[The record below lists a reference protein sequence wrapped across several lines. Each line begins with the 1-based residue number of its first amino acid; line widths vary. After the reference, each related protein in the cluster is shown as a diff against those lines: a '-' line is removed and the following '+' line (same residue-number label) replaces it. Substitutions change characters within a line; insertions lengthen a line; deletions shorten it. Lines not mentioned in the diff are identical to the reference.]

1 MEVYGD
7 VNYAPQQQVPYGSQ
21 ELMQTLPLAPTSPA
35 GQLAGNVG
43 SFVPMTPAEALQAA
57 RVARQAALAGGK
69 VAKKGA
75 RLVGEEFNATMLG
88 ERPNTLLGA
97 VTPQPR
103 FIVPPNVARQID
115 MPVNLPTSKEFLKAV
130 ENEPSAQITSEGL
143 LINLKRSQNP
153 QQSGL
158 ESVRTGVFYLPENQA
173 SNLKHY
179 RGKTNYGGSEPIE
192 GQTLYKNPLFVKG
205 ATGGKA
211 PEMAY
216 AQLTDKAQL
225 KELQDDVFK
234 AIHGPRDIKV
244 DLVQQFLDKHAPD
257 LKDYAHYIIDNSKQG
272 NQLKYALQEAAV
284 AHKVREA
291 GHDAVLG
298 YGKGR
303 GDKGEFLSEVFD
315 VRESHY
321 PTPQGDFELMP
332 QIQNQLR
339 EATLKSD
346 LSNIKDKFKDVDL
359 DVYENKGIINL
370 SKIVIPKDMRS
381 SGIGTSVMNE
391 LIKYADETGQKMVLT
406 PSGDFGGNTARLKDF
421 YKNFGFVENKG
432 KNKDFSTRETMI
444 RESGKNQL
452 RQGR

>member
-1 MEVYGD
+1 MDTGGITPDTLKALQTINKSPNLLGMIGD
-7 VNYAPQQQVPYGSQ
+7 IGRGGLSNLESLVRGGVAQVPGTAGDLETLGRMGINTSFGAGGVKVSPKAVMPTTSDILGMMPQ
-21 ELMQTLPLAPTSPA
+21 RVTQSRPETAGMEELGTMIAPGLAKAAAPVGKGYLSLLGNEINAGMTGQPTRSVI
-35 GQLAGNVG
+35 GQ
-43 SFVPMTPAEALQAA
+43 MTPKPLQI
-57 RVARQAALAGGK
+57 VPTD
-69 VAKKGA
+69 VAK
-75 RLVGEEFNATMLG
+75 R
-88 ERPNTLLGA
+88 
-97 VTPQPR
+97 
-103 FIVPPNVARQID
+103 ID

-130 ENEPSAQITSEGL
+130 ENDPSAQITNEGL
-143 LINLKRSQNP
+143 LINLKRSQNTA
-153 QQSGL
+153 QSGL

-173 SNLKHY
+173 SNLRHY

-303 GDKGEFLSEVFD
+303 GDKGEFFSEVFD

-321 PTPQGDFELMP
+321 PTPQGDYELMP
-332 QIQNQLR
+332 Q
-339 EATLKSD
+339 
-346 LSNIKDKFKDVDL
+346 F
-359 DVYENKGIINL
+359 ENK
-370 SKIVIPKDMRS
+370 
-381 SGIGTSVMNE
+381 
-391 LIKYADETGQKMVLT
+391 IK
-406 PSGDFGGNTARLKDF
+406 
-421 YKNFGFVENKG
+421 
-432 KNKDFSTRETMI
+432 
-444 RESGKNQL
+444 
-452 RQGR
+452 

>member
-1 MEVYGD
+1 
-7 VNYAPQQQVPYGSQ
+7 
-21 ELMQTLPLAPTSPA
+21 
-35 GQLAGNVG
+35 
-43 SFVPMTPAEALQAA
+43 
-57 RVARQAALAGGK
+57 
-69 VAKKGA
+69 
-75 RLVGEEFNATMLG
+75 
-88 ERPNTLLGA
+88 
-97 VTPQPR
+97 
-103 FIVPPNVARQID
+103 
-115 MPVNLPTSKEFLKAV
+115 
-130 ENEPSAQITSEGL
+130 
-143 LINLKRSQNP
+143 LINLKRSQNTA
-153 QQSGL
+153 QSGL

-173 SNLKHY
+173 SNLRHY

-303 GDKGEFLSEVFD
+303 GNKGEFFSEVFD

-321 PTPQGDFELMP
+321 PTPQGDYELMP
-332 QIQNQLR
+332 Q
-339 EATLKSD
+339 
-346 LSNIKDKFKDVDL
+346 F
-359 DVYENKGIINL
+359 ENK
-370 SKIVIPKDMRS
+370 
-381 SGIGTSVMNE
+381 
-391 LIKYADETGQKMVLT
+391 IK
-406 PSGDFGGNTARLKDF
+406 
-421 YKNFGFVENKG
+421 
-432 KNKDFSTRETMI
+432 
-444 RESGKNQL
+444 
-452 RQGR
+452 

>member
-1 MEVYGD
+1 
-7 VNYAPQQQVPYGSQ
+7 
-21 ELMQTLPLAPTSPA
+21 
-35 GQLAGNVG
+35 
-43 SFVPMTPAEALQAA
+43 MTPKPLQI
-57 RVARQAALAGGK
+57 VPTD
-69 VAKKGA
+69 VAK
-75 RLVGEEFNATMLG
+75 R
-88 ERPNTLLGA
+88 
-97 VTPQPR
+97 
-103 FIVPPNVARQID
+103 ID
-115 MPVNLPTSKEFLKAV
+115 MPVNLPTSKEFVKAV
-130 ENEPSAQITSEGL
+130 ENDPSAQITSEGL

-303 GDKGEFLSEVFD
+303 GDKGEFFSEVFD

-321 PTPQGDFELMP
+321 PTPQGDYELMP
-332 QIQNQLR
+332 Q
-339 EATLKSD
+339 
-346 LSNIKDKFKDVDL
+346 F
-359 DVYENKGIINL
+359 ENK
-370 SKIVIPKDMRS
+370 
-381 SGIGTSVMNE
+381 
-391 LIKYADETGQKMVLT
+391 IK
-406 PSGDFGGNTARLKDF
+406 
-421 YKNFGFVENKG
+421 
-432 KNKDFSTRETMI
+432 
-444 RESGKNQL
+444 
-452 RQGR
+452 